1 MIGTR
6 PIEEQDLIDLDFNL
20 VIVSKHEHGGEND
33 FYYYVTNLFDG
44 DGPCL
49 ISNANDEVINSKW
62 KVELFDYDEFY
73 FDDIQSL
80 TEFMLASKNV
90 QRKKK

>member
-1 MIGTR
+1 MIGKKE
-6 PIEEQDLIDLDFNL
+6 IEEQDLIDLDFNL
-20 VIVSKHEHGGEND
+20 IVVSKHEHGGEND
-33 FYYYVTNLFDG
+33 FYYYVCNLFDG

-80 TEFMLASKNV
+80 TDFMLASKNV
-90 QRKKK
+90 KRKKK